1 MMKSQNVIIIGSGV
15 AGLATALFLKKAG
28 MESTI
33 YESRSDEELET
44 GAGFLLSPNG
54 VKILDGIGCKNEV
67 IANATVIKKIQQI
80 NSENEVEAIFHNYS
94 EKYYDAPLLNVM
106 RDQIIKSLLKEVHR
120 QGIEMKYNKIINLKN
135 GKEALLRNGEFAD
148 GEAVFVNFNET
159 HAETDYLLSYP
170 DENSFDAQ
178 QEAEFLKEKAESSNE
193 IEIVA
198 VVDGVVAGTAGIE
211 AVGTKYK
218 LKHRAELGIAILKE
232 YWGLGIGKALMEAC
246 IECAK
251 DAGYTQLELNVVAE
265 NERAVA
271 LYRKMGFVEYGR
283 NPRGFNSRV
292 SGYQEV
298 VYMLLE
304 L

>member
-1 MMKSQNVIIIGSGV
+1 
-15 AGLATALFLKKAG
+15 
-28 MESTI
+28 
-33 YESRSDEELET
+33 
-44 GAGFLLSPNG
+44 
-54 VKILDGIGCKNEV
+54 
-67 IANATVIKKIQQI
+67 
-80 NSENEVEAIFHNYS
+80 
-94 EKYYDAPLLNVM
+94 
-106 RDQIIKSLLKEVHR
+106 
-120 QGIEMKYNKIINLKN
+120 MKYNKIINLKN

-178 QEAEFLKEKAESSNE
+178 QEAEFLKEKTESPNE

-211 AVGTKYK
+211 AVGAKYK

-265 NERAVA
+265 NERAVS
-271 LYRKMGFVEYGR
+271 LYKKMGFVEYGR

-298 VYMLLE
+298 VYMLLV

>member
-1 MMKSQNVIIIGSGV
+1 
-15 AGLATALFLKKAG
+15 
-28 MESTI
+28 
-33 YESRSDEELET
+33 
-44 GAGFLLSPNG
+44 
-54 VKILDGIGCKNEV
+54 
-67 IANATVIKKIQQI
+67 
-80 NSENEVEAIFHNYS
+80 
-94 EKYYDAPLLNVM
+94 
-106 RDQIIKSLLKEVHR
+106 
-120 QGIEMKYNKIINLKN
+120 MKYNKIINLKN

-178 QEAEFLKEKAESSNE
+178 QEAEFLKEKTESPNE

-198 VVDGVVAGTAGIE
+198 VVDDVVAGTAGIE
-211 AVGTKYK
+211 AVGAKYK

-251 DAGYTQLELNVVAE
+251 EAGYTQLELNVVAE
-265 NERAVA
+265 NERAVS
-271 LYRKMGFVEYGR
+271 LYKKMGFVEYGR
-283 NPRGFNSRV
+283 NPRGFNSRI

-298 VYMLLE
+298 VYMLLV